1 METVQGILF
10 LSRRA
15 WRQRC
20 RWAIPALCLWGASA
34 LPAPAQVLELE
45 PRAMVSGA
53 RILLQDLVRA
63 GTSLPDGWGTRSIA
77 DAPAPRET
85 KALSLTEVAQTMNAY
100 DDMQNVVL
108 RGRPVIQVSAKHQAV
123 NLDRLQQAVDD
134 YVQRHDEWKG
144 RRFEVVQGDVDM
156 PQVPEGRQDLVV
168 IQIAP
173 VSEAGKTL
181 ADVRVVVDGQTYGK
195 GVQVGLTEMHP
206 FWSATRPLARGETLT
221 ADAVEKRWI
230 SEPDAARFYPANVAV
245 VGMELRRSLQAGQIL
260 AAGMLAQPVCARRGE
275 MVQVLSHRGGL
286 TVSLRARALSDGR
299 RDEHILC
306 VNEQSGRKMQVR
318 LVQPRSALLEDEPG
332 GPQT

>member
-1 METVQGILF
+1 METAQGIPSC
-10 LSRRA
+10 SRRT
-15 WRQRC
+15 WRSLR
-20 RWAIPALCLWGASA
+20 RVVLPALGLWTLAA
-34 LPAPAQVLELE
+34 VADAQVLEIE
-45 PRAMVSGA
+45 PRAMASGA

-85 KALSLTEVAQTMNAY
+85 KALSLSEVAQTMNAY
-100 DDMQNVVL
+100 DDMRNVVL
-108 RGRPVIQVSAKHQAV
+108 RGRPVIQVSTKHQSV

-134 YVQRHDEWKG
+134 FVRRHAEWKG
-144 RRFEVVQGDVDM
+144 RRFEVVQSNVDM

-168 IQIAP
+168 TQIAP
-173 VSEAGKTL
+173 VSESGKTV

-195 GVQVGLTEMHP
+195 GVQVGLTEMRP
-206 FWSATRPLARGETLT
+206 FWSVTRPLARGETLT
-221 ADAVEKRWI
+221 ADVLELRWI
-230 SEPDAARFYPANVAV
+230 SEPNAARFFPADVSV
-245 VGMELRRSLQAGQIL
+245 VGMELKRSLQAGQIL

-275 MVQVLSHRGGL
+275 MVQVLSRRGGL

-318 LVQPRSALLEDEPG
+318 LIQPRSALLEEESGDSK
-332 GPQT
+332 T